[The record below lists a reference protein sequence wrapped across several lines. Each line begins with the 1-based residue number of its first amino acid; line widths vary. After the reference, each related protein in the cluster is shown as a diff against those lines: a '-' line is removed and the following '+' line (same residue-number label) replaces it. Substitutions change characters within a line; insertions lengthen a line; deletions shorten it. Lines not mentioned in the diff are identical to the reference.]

1 MRARER
7 ETREREARER
17 IARERQQKEKEQR
30 EKDAREREAREA
42 EARIRIEKEIRE
54 KLETEQRIKA
64 EEAARKKAE
73 LEKAEAEAR
82 AVKAEAE
89 AKAAKEKAD
98 RERAERLKA
107 ARERAERDREA
118 RQKAAEIEKAKL
130 AAAEKAKVAAAA
142 AATSST
148 VSATPSSTPST
159 TPSATPSITARRS
172 ATYGMGVG
180 EKLDLY
186 NRGSATPSV
195 TSTHST
201 PQKSTVTATSSPS
214 KRYEKPTAKS
224 YVGTQDGDATS
235 YRPYDQP
242 KRASKAPSQSSVYS
256 ESSYAPSQSTAR
268 TTPPPSVRGPYSTAD
283 PDKIVI
289 KAVYLFNDLFPKP
302 VAQLVSGIGN
312 VTDGLILRITTEG
325 LFIDDDVRGVPQ
337 REWDIK
343 AWTMKFVETGERNG
357 KNLLRA
363 SIRDPDGKKYVFI
376 IGDED
381 NWKVAVGLQR
391 LRRGTQ
397 VRALGVNGMPAPEV
411 RNLLTSLGWA

>member
-17 IARERQQKEKEQR
+17 IARERQQKEREQR

-42 EARIRIEKEIRE
+42 EARIRIEREIRE
-54 KLETEQRIKA
+54 KVETEQRIKA
-64 EEAARKKAE
+64 EEVARKRAE
-73 LEKAEAEAR
+73 QEKAVAEAR

-89 AKAAKEKAD
+89 AKAAKEKAEAEVKAAKEKAD
-98 RERAERLKA
+98 KERAERLKA

-118 RQKAAEIEKAKL
+118 RLKAAAVERAKL
-130 AAAEKAKVAAAA
+130 AAAA

-148 VSATPSSTPST
+148 PST
-159 TPSATPSITARRS
+159 TPSITARRS

-186 NRGSATPSV
+186 NRGPSAPSV

-214 KRYEKPTAKS
+214 KRYERPTAKS

-242 KRASKAPSQSSVYS
+242 KRASKVPSQSSVYS

-302 VAQLVSGIGN
+302 VAQLVSGTGN

-325 LFIDDDVRGVPQ
+325 LFIDDDVRSVPQ

-343 AWTMKFVETGERNG
+343 AWTMKLVEVC
-357 KNLLRA
+357 LLLSNFKPHLMPEFFLPGPLRFH
-363 SIRDPDGKKYVFI
+363 SSLPRV
-376 IGDED
+376 
-381 NWKVAVGLQR
+381 NVG
-391 LRRGTQ
+391 
-397 VRALGVNGMPAPEV
+397 P
-411 RNLLTSLGWA
+411 S

>member
-17 IARERQQKEKEQR
+17 IARERQQKEREQR

-64 EEAARKKAE
+64 EEEARKRAE
-73 LEKAEAEAR
+73 QEKADAEAR

-89 AKAAKEKAD
+89 AKAAKEKAEAEVKAAKEKAD
-98 RERAERLKA
+98 KERAERLKA

-118 RQKAAEIEKAKL
+118 RLKAAAVEKAKL
-130 AAAEKAKVAAAA
+130 AAAA

-148 VSATPSSTPST
+148 PST
-159 TPSATPSITARRS
+159 TPSITARRS

-186 NRGSATPSV
+186 NRGPSAPSAPSV

-214 KRYEKPTAKS
+214 KRYERPTAKS

-242 KRASKAPSQSSVYS
+242 KRASKVPSQSSVYS

-302 VAQLVSGIGN
+302 VAQLVSGTGN

-325 LFIDDDVRGVPQ
+325 LFIDDDVRSVPQ

-343 AWTMKFVETGERNG
+343 AWTMKLVEVC
-357 KNLLRA
+357 LLLSNFTPHLMPEFFLPGPLRFHSSLPRA
-363 SIRDPDGKKYVFI
+363 
-376 IGDED
+376 
-381 NWKVAVGLQR
+381 NVGL
-391 LRRGTQ
+391 
-397 VRALGVNGMPAPEV
+397 
-411 RNLLTSLGWA
+411 S

>member
-17 IARERQQKEKEQR
+17 IARERQQKEREQR

-64 EEAARKKAE
+64 EEEARKRAE
-73 LEKAEAEAR
+73 REKADAEAR

-89 AKAAKEKAD
+89 AKAAKEKAEAEVKAAKEKAD
-98 RERAERLKA
+98 KERAERLKA

-118 RQKAAEIEKAKL
+118 RLKAAEVEKAKL
-130 AAAEKAKVAAAA
+130 AAAA

-148 VSATPSSTPST
+148 PST
-159 TPSATPSITARRS
+159 TPSMTARRS

-186 NRGSATPSV
+186 NRGPSAPSV

-214 KRYEKPTAKS
+214 KRYERPTAKS

-235 YRPYDQP
+235 YRPYDQS
-242 KRASKAPSQSSVYS
+242 KRASKVPSQSSVYS

-302 VAQLVSGIGN
+302 VAQLVSGTGN

-325 LFIDDDVRGVPQ
+325 LFIDDDVRSVPQ

-343 AWTMKFVETGERNG
+343 AWTMKLVEVC
-357 KNLLRA
+357 LLLSNFKPHLMPQFFLPRPLRFHN
-363 SIRDPDGKKYVFI
+363 SLPRVS
-376 IGDED
+376 
-381 NWKVAVGLQR
+381 VG
-391 LRRGTQ
+391 
-397 VRALGVNGMPAPEV
+397 
-411 RNLLTSLGWA
+411 SS

>member
-54 KLETEQRIKA
+54 KLETEQRIKTE
-64 EEAARKKAE
+64 EEARKRAE
-73 LEKAEAEAR
+73 QEKADAEAR
-82 AVKAEAE
+82 ALKAEAE
-89 AKAAKEKAD
+89 AKAAKEKAEAEVKAAKEKAD
-98 RERAERLKA
+98 KERAERLKA

-118 RQKAAEIEKAKL
+118 RLKAAEVEKAKL
-130 AAAEKAKVAAAA
+130 AAAA

-148 VSATPSSTPST
+148 PST
-159 TPSATPSITARRS
+159 TPSMTARRS

-186 NRGSATPSV
+186 NRGPSAPSV

-201 PQKSTVTATSSPS
+201 PQKSTITATSSPS

-224 YVGTQDGDATS
+224 YIGTQDGDATS

-242 KRASKAPSQSSVYS
+242 KRASKVPSQSSVYS
-256 ESSYAPSQSTAR
+256 ESSYAPSQRTAR

-325 LFIDDDVRGVPQ
+325 LFIDDDVRSVPQ

-343 AWTMKFVETGERNG
+343 AWTMKLV
-357 KNLLRA
+357 
-363 SIRDPDGKKYVFI
+363 
-376 IGDED
+376 
-381 NWKVAVGLQR
+381 
-391 LRRGTQ
+391 
-397 VRALGVNGMPAPEV
+397 EV
-411 RNLLTSLGWA
+411 RLFLSNSKPHLMPQFLLARL